1 MGRTEQLKTHVMWY
15 FEIYLVPLLYIH
27 SSEKTDDTQFAF
39 TLLCIG
45 SIARAFWRLNIPI
58 DYDDVCVF
66 PLAGPQKN
74 VL

>member
-1 MGRTEQLKTHVMWY
+1 MKTHVMWY

-45 SIARAFWRLNIPI
+45 SIPIHKSTLGHERL

>member
-1 MGRTEQLKTHVMWY
+1 MLYSISMGRTEQLKTHVMWY
-15 FEIYLVPLLYIH
+15 FEIYLVPLLQLH

-45 SIARAFWRLNIPI
+45 SIPI